1 MATERYTGPTLIGDL
16 AIDCTVTETHGASA
30 TVTEHPVESGANI
43 TDHIRPERLQLS
55 ITGIVSDTP
64 LGSKQIQRSIDIGGT
79 SVQVTQQEAPSSA
92 TGGFGRTA
100 WSKLEAIS
108 SAAKPIKV
116 VTRDKTYESM
126 ALVSLSVPKDA
137 RTGGA
142 FMFAAQFKQV
152 RIGFN
157 RSTKVVVSKAPK
169 SHKKQD
175 TGKQPTAELEQP
187 SNYSSEAR
195 DIAGDAGVD
204 KALGQ
209 IRDIRSSLGLGR

>member
-1 MATERYTGPTLIGDL
+1 MSTERYTGPTLIGDL
-16 AIDCTVTETHGASA
+16 AIDCTVTETHSSSA

-43 TDHIRPERLQLS
+43 TDHIRPEPLQLS

-79 SVQVTQQEAPSSA
+79 SVQVTQQETPSSA
-92 TGGFGRTA
+92 TGFGRTA
-100 WSKLEAIS
+100 WSKLEAIR

-142 FMFAAQFKQV
+142 FMFTAQFKQV
-152 RIGFN
+152 RIVFN
-157 RSTKVVVSKAPK
+157 RSTKVVVAKAPK

-175 TGKQPTAELEQP
+175 TGKQPTAELEAP
-187 SNYSSEAR
+187 KNYSSELR
-195 DIAGDAGVD
+195 DFAGDAGVD
-204 KALGQ
+204 KALDRISGL
-209 IRDIRSSLGLGR
+209 RSSLGL

>member
-1 MATERYTGPTLIGDL
+1 MATERYTGPTLISDL
-16 AIDCTVTETHGASA
+16 AIDCTVTETHSASS
-30 TVTEHPVESGANI
+30 TVTAHPVEKGADI
-43 TDHIRPERLQLS
+43 TDHIRPEPLQLS

-64 LGSKQIQRSIDIGGT
+64 LGSKQIQRAIDIGGT
-79 SVQVTQQEAPSSA
+79 SVQVTQQETPTSA
-92 TGGFGRTA
+92 TGFGRAA
-100 WSKLEAIS
+100 WSKLEEILA
-108 SAAKPIKV
+108 AAKPIKV

-142 FMFAAQFKQV
+142 FAFTAQFRQV
-152 RIGFN
+152 RIVFN
-157 RSTKVVVSKAPK
+157 RSTKVVVAKAPK

>member
-1 MATERYTGPTLIGDL
+1 MATEKYTGPTMIGDL
-16 AIDCTVTETHGASA
+16 ALDCTVTETHTATS

-43 TDHIRPERLQLS
+43 TDHIRPDPVQLS

-64 LGSKQIQRSIDIGGT
+64 IGSKQVQRAVSVGGA
-79 SVQVTQQEAPSSA
+79 SVQVTQQEPPSSA
-92 TGGFGRTA
+92 TGFGRAA
-100 WSKLEAIS
+100 WAKLDSIRVS
-108 SAAKPIKV
+108 AKPVKV

-126 ALVSLSVPKDA
+126 ALVSLSVPKEA
-137 RTGGA
+137 KTGGA
-142 FMFAAQFKQV
+142 LYFTAQFKQV
-152 RIGFN
+152 RIVFN
-157 RSTKVVVSKAPK
+157 RSTKVVVAKAPK

>member
-16 AIDCTVTETHGASA
+16 AIDCTVTETHTAAA

-43 TDHIRPERLQLS
+43 TDHIRPEPLQLS

-64 LGSKQIQRSIDIGGT
+64 LGSKQIQRAIDIGGT
-79 SVQVTQQEAPSSA
+79 SVQVTQQETPTSA
-92 TGGFGRTA
+92 TGFGRAA
-100 WSKLEAIS
+100 WSKLEEIRAS
-108 SAAKPIKV
+108 GKLVKV
-116 VTRDKTYESM
+116 VTRDKPYENM

-142 FMFAAQFKQV
+142 FAFSAQFKQV
-152 RIGFN
+152 RIVFN
-157 RSTKVVVSKAPK
+157 RSTKVVVAKAPK

-175 TGKQPTAELEQP
+175 TGKQPTAELEAP
-187 SNYSSEAR
+187 KNYSSEMR
-195 DIAGDAGVD
+195 DLAGDAGVD

-209 IRDIRSSLGLGR
+209 IRDIRSSLGLGL